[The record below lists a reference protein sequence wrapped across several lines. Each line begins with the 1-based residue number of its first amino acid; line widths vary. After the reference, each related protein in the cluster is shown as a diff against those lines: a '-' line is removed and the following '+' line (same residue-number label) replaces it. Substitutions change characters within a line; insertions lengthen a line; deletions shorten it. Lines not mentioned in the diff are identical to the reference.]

1 RAPDVYHLPPRGE
14 SARTAWCQGPIRRD
28 PLISWVPGSTWKWM
42 TASRVWPAGTRPMRT
57 GTVVPPRWSLTDPSQ
72 SYLVPFW
79 MGRMILTL
87 LVPSAPTRMSRRRPP
102 HSPLAWLRVMT
113 EELEMVGL
121 PWAGSCTVKG
131 MLVAC
136 WHVSTW
142 VRPCSEDSR
151 IG

>member
-1 RAPDVYHLPPRGE
+1 
-14 SARTAWCQGPIRRD
+14 
-28 PLISWVPGSTWKWM
+28 
-42 TASRVWPAGTRPMRT
+42 
-57 GTVVPPRWSLTDPSQ
+57 LTDPSQ

-121 PWAGSCTVKG
+121 PCAGSCTVKG

-151 IG
+151 IGIRKAPSRAMSARRERRTDGTKQSYRTLNPHDRCGQRCSCCFCPPAPRPQLQPGPHPAPGGR